1 LGLEKKYE
9 YSSYVGFECG
19 GVEIGLT
26 PKPKGEQK
34 TSQTSPSVEFLVDNA
49 NKVYEELKKK
59 GVRFIKELHD
69 EAWGGK
75 QATFTDPDG
84 HILEITQI
92 NWEKYFDIS
101 AKGAKKT

>member
-1 LGLEKKYE
+1 
-9 YSSYVGFECG
+9 V
-19 GVEIGLT
+19 
-26 PKPKGEQK
+26 
-34 TSQTSPSVEFLVDNA
+34 

-75 QATFTDPDG
+75 EATFTDPDE

-92 NWEKYFDIS
+92 NWEKYFGIS
-101 AKGAKKT
+101 VKGAKKKT